1 MSLTHDISG
10 GSCWPGSTR
19 LSRSSL
25 VLGSSSRIFFP
36 MGSLAPWTCGLTN
49 NDERAA
55 PDSRASTRF
64 HFGRRRNVFFH
75 ARRRAVLPHLFE
87 PDAVDARVLIL
98 VFDLIA
104 AVLDAFRHRR
114 RVAFAGA
121 EERNALRL
129 HGRIAQAPD
138 RAGEIARRRRPGIEM
153 LMKLPVGRHQH
164 HAVFPVDAAEIFF
177 VLVP

>member
-25 VLGSSSRIFFP
+25 FLGSSSRIFIP
-36 MGSLAPWTCGLTN
+36 MGSLAPWTCGLANT
-49 NDERAA
+49 
-55 PDSRASTRF
+55 PDSRASARF

-121 EERNALRL
+121 EERNALRAQ
-129 HGRIAQAPD
+129 GRIAQAAD
-138 RAGEIARRRRPGIEM
+138 RGGEITRRRRPCIEV
-153 LMKLPVGRHQH
+153 LMKLPIGRHQH
-164 HAVFPVDAAEIFF
+164 HALFPIDTAEIFF
-177 VLVP
+177 LLVPQQ